1 MRQELRG
8 LAALTAATLL
18 LAACGGSDSGAG
30 TTTSQPDS
38 TTSAGIEITV
48 TATEFKFEPDPL
60 MVPADTEVTI
70 TLVNNGV
77 VEHDITIDELD
88 FHMLANPGETVSETI
103 TIPAGIYM
111 VYCAVPGHHEAGMMV
126 ELIASG

>member
-1 MRQELRG
+1 MRRELSG

-18 LAACGGSDSGAG
+18 LAACGGDSGTG

-38 TTSAGIEITV
+38 TTPVGVEITV

-77 VEHDITIDELD
+77 VEHDISIDELD
-88 FHMLANPGETVSETI
+88 FHMLANPGQTVSDTI